1 MVSYLCVSVSV
12 QYVLSDMSV
21 TPLQLC
27 ILTYRWEKLLSTR
40 PKLKKKKKTKV
51 STSEWGQALVVS
63 SSHVTIYSYQ
73 TANESG
79 KAPAHTLVLKSQNHN
94 VLQNKHIHKSISS
107 KPASL
112 SLWPYVSL
120 PCYKSFKI
128 TQINWQQQQ
137 RKCLFFA
144 GQPVNRDVFGRYII
158 PVYLSCSV
166 PLVFFGGEQSH
177 SGHGDRLLRWQA
189 TVSELTCFLWLCL
202 SEQRLPKKD
211 AASWGPHSGTFPS
224 DPSLKASTAAEEI
237 RDSHRVSLNSI
248 TTGEDRS
255 SSDWS
260 GLLTG
265 PSMSKHLHPA
275 RITSPGL

>member
-1 MVSYLCVSVSV
+1 MNRTRCLKALINVRIISVLSLCSQQTERFGVITLMVSYLCVSVSV

-40 PKLKKKKKTKV
+40 PKLKTKKKKKV
-51 STSEWGQALVVS
+51 PTSEWGQALVVS

-128 TQINWQQQQ
+128 TQINWQ
-137 RKCLFFA
+137 
-144 GQPVNRDVFGRYII
+144 
-158 PVYLSCSV
+158 
-166 PLVFFGGEQSH
+166 
-177 SGHGDRLLRWQA
+177 
-189 TVSELTCFLWLCL
+189 
-202 SEQRLPKKD
+202 
-211 AASWGPHSGTFPS
+211 
-224 DPSLKASTAAEEI
+224 
-237 RDSHRVSLNSI
+237 
-248 TTGEDRS
+248 
-255 SSDWS
+255 
-260 GLLTG
+260 
-265 PSMSKHLHPA
+265 
-275 RITSPGL
+275 